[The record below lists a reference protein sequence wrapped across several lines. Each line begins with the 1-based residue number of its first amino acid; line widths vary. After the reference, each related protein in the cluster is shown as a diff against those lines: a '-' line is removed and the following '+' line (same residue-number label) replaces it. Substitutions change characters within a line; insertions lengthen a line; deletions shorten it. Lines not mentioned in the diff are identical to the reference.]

1 MQNNFEKDISACLEV
16 LKTGGVILYPTDTI
30 WGLGCDAC
38 NAEALKKIFKI
49 KGRSESK
56 TMIILLANEIEI
68 KQISTAKKAFDKS
81 NFKKPVTIIYP
92 GAKNIAA
99 NLIAADGTIGIRI
112 PNDNFCQALLQ
123 AFGKPIVS
131 TSANLSG
138 CVSPKV
144 FKEIP
149 EEIKSRADYIVNIQQ
164 DDEKIS
170 APSAIIKWT
179 GKGWEIIRD

>member
-1 MQNNFEKDISACLEV
+1 MQNNFKTDIATCLQV
-16 LKTGGVILYPTDTI
+16 LKSGGVILYPTDTI

-38 NAEALKKIFKI
+38 NTEAVKKIFKI

-56 TMIILLANEIEI
+56 SMIILLPDEKELKHYTSID
-68 KQISTAKKAFDKS
+68 KALDKLEL
-81 NFKKPVTIIYP
+81 KKPVTIIYP
-92 GAKNIAA
+92 GAKNIAT

-112 PNDNFCQALLQ
+112 PNDNFCQALLH

-131 TSANLSG
+131 TSANISG
-138 CVSPKV
+138 SVSPKV
-144 FKEIP
+144 FKEIS
-149 EEIKSRADYIVNIQQ
+149 EVIKVRADYIVNYRQ

-179 GKGWEIIRD
+179 EKGWEIIRD